1 MQQHEGIIHFP
12 GRDPTY
18 LAVNHVGDHHNL
30 VRLGIRKFEGQFG
43 CLNVKC
49 QNHRVLEGQP
59 QGDRLLVSHKSSHG
73 RIPLCIPTISLLYF
87 WLLEATIK
95 RLQKS

>member
-1 MQQHEGIIHFP
+1 
-12 GRDPTY
+12 
-18 LAVNHVGDHHNL
+18 
-30 VRLGIRKFEGQFG
+30 
-43 CLNVKC
+43 
-49 QNHRVLEGQP
+49 
-59 QGDRLLVSHKSSHG
+59 VSHKSSHG